1 MKDGSVLIT
10 GGAGYIGSHIV
21 LACQEASC
29 PVVVL
34 DDLSAGHRE
43 LVPDGVPFY
52 RGDVG
57 DSQLT
62 AEIFRRHAVTT
73 VIHLAGLIVVPE
85 SVAAPL
91 TYYLGN
97 TCKSRTL
104 LQTCIDNGVGRL
116 VFSSTAAVYGTPD
129 TIPVSEESPTRPASP
144 YGSSKLMVEWMLR
157 DAARAHGLRYVVLR
171 YFNVAGAD
179 RLGRAG
185 QLTDGATHLIKVACE
200 LATGKRREMQIFGDD
215 YDTGDGTCVRD
226 FIHVSDL
233 ARAHVDA
240 VDYLASGRD
249 SLTLNCG
256 YGHGYSVREV
266 LDTLQRI
273 AGKPL
278 AVRHA
283 PRRPGDVASIIA
295 EASRLRDVFDWRP
308 EHDSLDEILGTAL
321 SWERRQ
327 AGAGSGTQVVHL
339 GQSRS
344 GVLNGDC

>member
-21 LACQEASC
+21 LACQAASC

-34 DDLSAGHRE
+34 DDLSTGHRG
-43 LVPDGVPFY
+43 LVPEGIPFY

-57 DSQLT
+57 DARLT
-62 AEIFRRHAVTT
+62 AEIFKRHAVTT

-104 LQTCIDNGVGRL
+104 LQSCVDNGVSRL
-116 VFSSTAAVYGTPD
+116 VFSSTAAVYGEPD
-129 TIPVSEESPTRPASP
+129 AIPVSEEAPTRPANP

-157 DAARAHGLRYVVLR
+157 DAARAHPLRYVILR

-179 RLGRAG
+179 ALGRAG
-185 QLTDGATHLIKVACE
+185 QLTEGATHLIKVACE
-200 LATGKRREMQIFGDD
+200 VATGKRQEMEIFGDD
-215 YDTGDGTCVRD
+215 YDTGDGTCERD

-240 VDYLASGRD
+240 VEYLASGRD

-266 LDTLQRI
+266 LDAIQRI
-273 AGKPL
+273 AGRRL
-278 AVRHA
+278 AVRRA
-283 PRRPGDVASIIA
+283 PRRPGDVASVIA
-295 EASRLRDVFDWRP
+295 EASRLRGVFGWRP
-308 EHDSLDEILGTAL
+308 EHDSLDDILRTAL
-321 SWERRQ
+321 DWERRRAD
-327 AGAGSGTQVVHL
+327 AGADSEIAQL
-339 GQSRS
+339 RS
-344 GVLNGDC
+344 S